1 MRGQGLTEARPWGN
15 LTTGPPQ
22 NGGGE
27 ESSGTVN
34 GNTRRRDGIEAFT
47 KQRREEHLREGD
59 GCFSFSCVN
68 L

>member
-1 MRGQGLTEARPWGN
+1 MRGQGLTGAKALGQPYHR
-15 LTTGPPQ
+15 PPQ